1 MPSSRRLLM
10 SVALALLP
18 TTLAAQAPTFEQ
30 IGAYIQGG
38 LEALAKGDTAAYL
51 AGTGKAFAVAP
62 QVPPVAYHHSRAHA
76 LGGRTDSAVI
86 LLQRL
91 AREGAAVSFDAA
103 EDSAFVRLRTQS
115 AWTGVAAAIAEAKRP
130 ISYSTPAFELAERDL
145 TAEGTAWDAK
155 TSTVYVGSLYKR
167 KIVAV
172 GPDGAPRD
180 VIRSGQDDIGPVVGI
195 EVDPVRR
202 GLWVASMVLPEA
214 GIPLTDTTYAAHGL
228 LFHYEVDSGRLRRK
242 YVLPPSGGVRHGF
255 NDLTVMPN
263 GDVYLTDSASGAVH
277 RLRAGADDL
286 VEVVPPSTYLF
297 PNGITRSDDG
307 RYIFVSHGAG
317 IDRIEVASRRR
328 IRLATPDTL
337 NLGGI
342 DGLAF
347 YRNALIAHQPSWFQR
362 VIRLE
367 LDSRQERVASWA
379 TIERHHPRF
388 DFPTTGEVAG
398 DTYYYIA
405 NAQLRRFRDGKIF
418 PWDSLQPVLVLRTDL
433 RKGDASKARDARK
446 GAIRSGAPLGDE
458 VRRAVA
464 NAFLTPPAP
473 GPSPR
478 QARADRPES

>member
-1 MPSSRRLLM
+1 M
-10 SVALALLP
+10 
-18 TTLAAQAPTFEQ
+18 
-30 IGAYIQGG
+30 
-38 LEALAKGDTAAYL
+38 
-51 AGTGKAFAVAP
+51 
-62 QVPPVAYHHSRAHA
+62 AYHHSRAHA

-115 AWTGVAAAIAEAKRP
+115 AWNGIAAAIAEAKRP
-130 ISYSTPAFELAERDL
+130 ISHSTPAFELAERDL

-155 TSTVYVGSLYKR
+155 TSTVFVGSLYKR

-180 VIRSGQDDIGPVVGI
+180 QIRSGQDDIGPVVGI

-228 LFHYEVDSGRLRRK
+228 LFHYDVDSGRLRRK

-263 GDVYLTDSASGAVH
+263 GDVYLTDSASGAVY
-277 RLRAGADDL
+277 RLRMGADEV
-286 VEVVPPSTYLF
+286 VEVAPPSTYLF

-307 RYIFVSHGAG
+307 RYVFVSHGAG

-328 IRLATPDTL
+328 TRLATPDTL
-337 NLGGI
+337 NLGGT

-347 YRNALIAHQPSWFQR
+347 YRNALIAHQPSWYQR

-367 LDSRQERVASWA
+367 LDSRQERVTSWT

-398 DTYYYIA
+398 DSYYYIA

-433 RKGDASKARDARK
+433 RKADPSKASD
-446 GAIRSGAPLGDE
+446 
-458 VRRAVA
+458 
-464 NAFLTPPAP
+464 FLTPPAP

-478 QARADRPES
+478 QAQADRPKS